1 MRLTANT
8 TAFLAA
14 AALGAAAAHLEAA
27 VALLAAPDAPD
38 APYAP
43 YADRAPATASFHLT
57 TGPVSIAL
65 HAAALDGHRDGWPPG
80 TPARAHLA
88 IGVAIPALGLRAV
101 HRVSYAAP
109 ARSGDRAPIR
119 LVEALASGRVRAWLS
134 WQAAS

>member
-14 AALGAAAAHLEAA
+14 AAIGAAAAHLEAT

-38 APYAP
+38 V
-43 YADRAPATASFHLT
+43 DRAPATASFHLT

-65 HAAALDGHRDGWPPG
+65 HAAALGGHRDGWPPG

-134 WQAAS
+134 WQAAT

>member
-14 AALGAAAAHLEAA
+14 AAIGAAAAHLEAA

-38 APYAP
+38 APDV
-43 YADRAPATASFHLT
+43 DRAPATASFHLT
-57 TGPVSIAL
+57 TGPVSVVL
-65 HAAALDGHRDGWPPG
+65 HAAALGGHRDGWPAG

-119 LVEALASGRVRAWLS
+119 LVEALAGGRVRAWLS
-134 WQAAS
+134 WQAAG